1 MTLFLW
7 LLFVSIFMCIHT
19 VLKLSI
25 DQIFKLKVV
34 FIFIDKYSTTTVS
47 NVTILSSNSV
57 VNIGSLY
64 NIGPS
69 PGPGLS
75 PLFKF

>member
-1 MTLFLW
+1 
-7 LLFVSIFMCIHT
+7 MCIHT

-25 DQIFKLKVV
+25 DQIFKSKKVV

-47 NVTILSSNSV
+47 NVTILRFNSV

-64 NIGPS
+64 NICPSLGPLPS
-69 PGPGLS
+69 FQILE
-75 PLFKF
+75 FKNKYLDDFK